1 MKVLLNNTS
10 LFESLRPFNDLGFVP
25 TMGGIHKG
33 HLSLINKSNKLC
45 KKTIV
50 SIFVNPKQFNN
61 KKDLK
66 SYPRNIKK
74 DLKILKKS
82 KKVEFVYIPKFND
95 IYKDKKKSKIKIP
108 KKDKILCAKF
118 RKGHFEGVLD
128 VMNRLTKIVN
138 PKKIF
143 MGEKDFQQL
152 YLVKKL
158 LVRKYKTKIIPCK
171 TIRDK
176 GNVALSSRN
185 YLLNKL
191 NLKVAS
197 NVYKNLL
204 NIKKNNKL
212 NKYSLCPINLGVR
225 ILDQVKTLEELKKI
239 TFHKIAFPILL
250 LPFLTRGSDI
260 IGKRILFRFEKNT
273 FLLNFN
279 MNILSNL
286 SKKKFPVLAKK
297 AEITFLENRDDFT
310 EKEWEALYKLSENTF
325 VEETESLKK
334 GAAGAGLTDND

>member
-1 MKVLLNNTS
+1 MFYLLNIFIQMKILLNNTT

-82 KKVEFVYIPKFND
+82 KKVDFVYIPKFKD
-95 IYKDKKKSKIKIP
+95 IYKDKKKSKITLQ

-128 VMNRLTKIVN
+128 VMNKLTKIVK

-152 YLVKKL
+152 YLVKKEL
-158 LVRKYKTKIIPCK
+158 EKKYKTKVIPCK

-176 GNVALSSRN
+176 DNVALSSRN
-185 YLLNKL
+185 LLLNKSNLTIAAKIYETLVDIKKNTKNKKNIPSFL
-191 NLKVAS
+191 NLKKKELK
-197 NVYKNLL
+197 NNYKIKIDYLELRNIKNLKL
-204 NIKKNNKL
+204 SNTKNNSRLFIAYYLKNVRL
-212 NKYSLCPINLGVR
+212 IDNL
-225 ILDQVKTLEELKKI
+225 
-239 TFHKIAFPILL
+239 
-250 LPFLTRGSDI
+250 
-260 IGKRILFRFEKNT
+260 
-273 FLLNFN
+273 
-279 MNILSNL
+279 
-286 SKKKFPVLAKK
+286 
-297 AEITFLENRDDFT
+297 
-310 EKEWEALYKLSENTF
+310 
-325 VEETESLKK
+325 
-334 GAAGAGLTDND
+334 

>member
-1 MKVLLNNTS
+1 MFYLLNIFIQMKVLLNNTS

-82 KKVEFVYIPKFND
+82 KKVDFVYLPKFKD
-95 IYKDKKKSKIKIP
+95 IYKDKKKSKITLQ
-108 KKDKILCAKF
+108 KKNKILCAKF

-128 VMNRLTKIVN
+128 VMNKLTKIVK

-152 YLVKKL
+152 YLVKKEL
-158 LVRKYKTKIIPCK
+158 EKKYKTKVIPCK

-176 GNVALSSRN
+176 DNVALSSRN
-185 YLLNKL
+185 LLLNKSNLIIAAKIYETLVDIKKNTKNKKNIPSFL
-191 NLKVAS
+191 NLKKKELK
-197 NVYKNLL
+197 NNYKIKIDYLELRNIKNLKL
-204 NIKKNNKL
+204 SNTKNNSRLFIAYYLKNVRL
-212 NKYSLCPINLGVR
+212 IDNL
-225 ILDQVKTLEELKKI
+225 
-239 TFHKIAFPILL
+239 
-250 LPFLTRGSDI
+250 
-260 IGKRILFRFEKNT
+260 
-273 FLLNFN
+273 
-279 MNILSNL
+279 
-286 SKKKFPVLAKK
+286 
-297 AEITFLENRDDFT
+297 
-310 EKEWEALYKLSENTF
+310 
-325 VEETESLKK
+325 
-334 GAAGAGLTDND
+334 

>member
-1 MKVLLNNTS
+1 MKILLNNTS

-82 KKVEFVYIPKFND
+82 KKVDFVYIPKFND
-95 IYKDKKKSKIKIP
+95 IFKDKKKTKIKLI
-108 KKDKILCAKF
+108 KKDKILCAKY

-128 VMNRLTKIVN
+128 VMNKLTKIVN

-158 LVRKYKTKIIPCK
+158 LERKYKTKVIPCK
-171 TIRDK
+171 TIRDRNK
-176 GNVALSSRN
+176 VALSSRN
-185 YLLNKL
+185 FLLNKS
-191 NLKVAS
+191 NLAIAA
-197 NVYKNLL
+197 NIYKKLA
-204 NIKKNNKL
+204 NIKKNIKKNKNIQNFLKIQKKQLKNNYKIKIDYLELRNVNNLKISSTKKNSRLIIAYYL
-212 NKYSLCPINLGVR
+212 NNVRLIDNL
-225 ILDQVKTLEELKKI
+225 
-239 TFHKIAFPILL
+239 
-250 LPFLTRGSDI
+250 
-260 IGKRILFRFEKNT
+260 
-273 FLLNFN
+273 
-279 MNILSNL
+279 
-286 SKKKFPVLAKK
+286 
-297 AEITFLENRDDFT
+297 
-310 EKEWEALYKLSENTF
+310 
-325 VEETESLKK
+325 
-334 GAAGAGLTDND
+334 